1 MRGERIK
8 LHENVPDHGLL
19 KKWFTMKGDLLV
31 QDYLMTERGD
41 DKEVL
46 SFERFQQTKS
56 VEDEKKSVYNAVPKA
71 TAYKTKWLFEVFE
84 KWKQNRLVKSC
95 TLEPGGLFTTRNKEY
110 KLWTRPL

>member
-1 MRGERIK
+1 MFHRGIQTP
-8 LHENVPDHGLL
+8 LHTVT
-19 KKWFTMKGDLLV
+19 K
-31 QDYLMTERGD
+31 
-41 DKEVL
+41 
-46 SFERFQQTKS
+46 SFERFQQPKS

-95 TLEPGGLFTTRNKEY
+95 TLEPGGLFTTRNKED